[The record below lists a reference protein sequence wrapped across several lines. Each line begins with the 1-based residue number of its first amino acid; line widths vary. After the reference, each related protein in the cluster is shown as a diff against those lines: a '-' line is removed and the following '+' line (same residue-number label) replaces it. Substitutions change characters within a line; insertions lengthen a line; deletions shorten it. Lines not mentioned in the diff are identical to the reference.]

1 MALRVV
7 QRHTFAVLPLPDSVP
22 AFPARVPA
30 LPQFGQWPPGGVT
43 AARSPR
49 SASTGISVFSVQL
62 AADVTTGSAMRQ
74 RSSTQNA
81 LVRCMTACCPSDG
94 HARLKPVGHVGRG
107 WPVDHYGNHQQ
118 AKDDRRPDAD
128 TDQGGIFISPC
139 AFRIVFRIPRPYDQ
153 AKQRNQRGQKEQ
165 TLAGRFF
172 RLRLPPARLCG
183 SAALGAECCTIRKL
197 CATVRTKFHNGCS
210 FPFWPFR
217 PFFRSSGFMIP

>member
-139 AFRIVFRIPRPYDQ
+139 AFRIVFRIPRPYDRPSSGISAARKSRPLLVGFSGYGCHPPGCVEAPHWVQ
-153 AKQRNQRGQKEQ
+153 NAAPSGSCAPQYEQ
-165 TLAGRFF
+165 NFIMDVPFRFGRFGLF
-172 RLRLPPARLCG
+172 SEAPG
-183 SAALGAECCTIRKL
+183 S
-197 CATVRTKFHNGCS
+197 
-210 FPFWPFR
+210 
-217 PFFRSSGFMIP
+217 